1 MVLGDDKTDDD
12 DEQPDRGDE
21 RDRKRDGDQH
31 FDGGDR
37 HVPIDVDNFPD
48 DRRIPAARL
57 VVDGPVI
64 SPALTRRPSLR
75 PIPRFYAHSA
85 SIARKQLLGDCPEG
99 CGEIRWGI
107 AHHFREEPRPTK
119 WLVDRH
125 GRARDTPVLFSMT
138 CTSEGSI
145 LRRRPPEINAT
156 IIFKVLEARP
166 LDI

>member
-64 SPALTRRPSLR
+64 SPALTRRPSPGR
-75 PIPRFYAHSA
+75 QQPGR
-85 SIARKQLLGDCPEG
+85 QLFFEG
-99 CGEIRWGI
+99 YEDFDI
-107 AHHFREEPRPTK
+107 FRRSSGAGTAN
-119 WLVDRH
+119 WR
-125 GRARDTPVLFSMT
+125 
-138 CTSEGSI
+138 
-145 LRRRPPEINAT
+145 
-156 IIFKVLEARP
+156 
-166 LDI
+166 